1 MIDKAIKLKRKV
13 DLCSV
18 EILDKSTTQQVNNY
32 DESEDVSDTLLQR
45 TISSTIPEQQFDLE
59 KLREEIC
66 EEIREEIHKI
76 RSNLYKR
83 YKKETGHE
91 PSEAVINMSAKP
103 QISDFKPIT
112 FEAKS
117 DPELIIK
124 SVLEHFSY

>member
-18 EILDKSTTQQVNNY
+18 EILDNEVNNY

-66 EEIREEIHKI
+66 EEIREEI
-76 RSNLYKR
+76 R
-83 YKKETGHE
+83 E
-91 PSEAVINMSAKP
+91 
-103 QISDFKPIT
+103 
-112 FEAKS
+112 
-117 DPELIIK
+117 
-124 SVLEHFSY
+124 

>member
-59 KLREEIC
+59 KLREEIREEIC
-66 EEIREEIHKI
+66 EEIRE
-76 RSNLYKR
+76 
-83 YKKETGHE
+83 
-91 PSEAVINMSAKP
+91 
-103 QISDFKPIT
+103 
-112 FEAKS
+112 
-117 DPELIIK
+117 
-124 SVLEHFSY
+124 